1 MIDQAVTADAM
12 DFGMAGYEKADR
24 ETPAPVSVV
33 KPMASVSIREK
44 ARKVLQTFDCQEE
57 PTYFHF

>member
-1 MIDQAVTADAM
+1 MIEQAAAADAM
-12 DFGMAGYEKADR
+12 DFGMAGYAKADR
-24 ETPAPVSVV
+24 ETPASVSVV

-44 ARKVLQTFDCQEE
+44 ARKVFQTFDCQEE